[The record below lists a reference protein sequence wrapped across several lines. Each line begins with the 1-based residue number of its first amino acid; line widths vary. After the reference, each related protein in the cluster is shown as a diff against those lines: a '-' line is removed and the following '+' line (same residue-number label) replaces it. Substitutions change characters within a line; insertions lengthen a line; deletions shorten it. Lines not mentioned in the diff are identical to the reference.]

1 MTNQLLENEK
11 LGALTLED
19 LVFFVTLCEELSLS
33 ETAKRCSL
41 SLSGASRTMKKLRE
55 VFDDKLFLRSMP
67 DSIATERALEL
78 YPLVSDI
85 VERAGA
91 LTHSAVCCSGFN
103 GKGRTG
109 HGLSPHESFFG
120 DVCGLN
126 A

>member
-67 DSIATERALEL
+67 DSIATER
-78 YPLVSDI
+78 S
-85 VERAGA
+85 GA
-91 LTHSAVCCSGFN
+91 LSLGERHR
-103 GKGRTG
+103 GKGRG
-109 HGLSPHESFFG
+109 AYALCR
-120 DVCGLN
+120 V
-126 A
+126 

>member
-85 VERAGA
+85 VERAEA
-91 LTHSAVCCSGFN
+91 LTHSAVFDPVKLTKTFRIGAV
-103 GKGRTG
+103 
-109 HGLSPHESFFG
+109 
-120 DVCGLN
+120 DN
-126 A
+126 ALLR